1 MHLHVLFFTEKS
13 LQCGVANNKSCFA
26 TRNIAM
32 KQGALHREWSLWNQI
47 VLGQAAPQDTTERKD
62 VSGISAEGEKEGYEE
77 DGAKEG
83 YTEKAEGMYSPYVG
97 ERGQDAGEKGR
108 LGAGPLALATK
119 KKVMKFALLWIPV
132 FVCIRYL
139 LINDVF
145 SFKPFEPC
153 SMSKMQAVPLVDDEP
168 VFSLHN
174 VLDPLFGIEEV
185 NATLPHEVIDIP
197 LMPYSNVSSP
207 VYSSKLLNHTFA
219 LSWNKPAKVQY
230 TPPPSNITYNRIVLT
245 LDTTVQGV
253 QYDRL
258 LHVYLA
264 DTEIW
269 RSSTIEP
276 AGKLS
281 HSYSQKDVTLYSSL
295 FKEEGNLLVQLDNLV
310 TSKLTG
316 AFNVTINA
324 LFFNDPE
331 GSKEAKGHFGGSNN
345 SYPTFVPLTP
355 STVGDHVPPI
365 VYYPDSPLS
374 NIKLPAVNF
383 NTTKLAL
390 LVSTS
395 GNAAEEFWFSNVVD
409 QYKDYFLAHNRHFYG
424 HGSCRVINVY
434 VNGIRVHSTNP
445 KPYVFSGGV
454 SPTLWNPIVSTGSF
468 DLVPYFVDLT
478 PILPLLWESPSSV
491 LDIEITNCI
500 DDDEKT
506 VVKSGIGSNWIT
518 SASLAVW
525 EDETVDDSFGTL
537 ESIDNT
543 TAIKSFAIAPPF
555 SGILTQILKASYQN
569 ALLSNITYVYKDGTQ
584 ATNVTSYE
592 SSANQT
598 SLILITK
605 FGDSQSDLSV
615 LKSNLSVSQ
624 LDPLTF
630 EPIKD
635 FTMLTN
641 NTLKNKLK
649 FLPPVTS
656 TEEDGVADTDI
667 SFTTNLTVKFNIGL
681 YSGLDPM
688 FEIKSKENGTAN
700 FTISSAGN
708 HGTGTMLHNYTL
720 SKADGSLYSRVA
732 LADNGTIV
740 YDNITET
747 VSSLQN
753 EEETASTTIVSYFSK
768 IAELDWLTQE
778 EINEIGYFL
787 NDQETTELVNLLD
800 NCPISEV

>member
-1 MHLHVLFFTEKS
+1 
-13 LQCGVANNKSCFA
+13 
-26 TRNIAM
+26 
-32 KQGALHREWSLWNQI
+32 
-47 VLGQAAPQDTTERKD
+47 
-62 VSGISAEGEKEGYEE
+62 
-77 DGAKEG
+77 
-83 YTEKAEGMYSPYVG
+83 MYSPYVG
-97 ERGQDAGEKGR
+97 DRDGEFSENGRPAAGS
-108 LGAGPLALATK
+108 LPLFTK
-119 KKVMKFALLWIPV
+119 KKLLT
-132 FVCIRYL
+132 FVLLYLSFKYL
-139 LINDVF
+139 LSNNLF
-145 SFKPFEPC
+145 LFEASQPC
-153 SMSKMQAVPLVDDEP
+153 SMSKLSSSSSSGDNP
-168 VFSLHN
+168 VFSFHN
-174 VLDPLFGIEEV
+174 VLDPLFSVSEA
-185 NATLPHEVIDIP
+185 NATSPHEVIDIP

-207 VYSSKLLNHTFA
+207 VCSSKLLNHTFA
-219 LSWNKPAKVQY
+219 LSWNKPVKVKY
-230 TPPPSNITYNRIVLT
+230 VPPPSNVTYNRIVLT

-264 DTEIW
+264 NTEIW

-281 HSYSQKDVTLYSSL
+281 HSYAQKDVTLYSSL
-295 FKEEGNLLVQLDNLV
+295 FKEEGSLLVQLDNLV

-316 AFNVTINA
+316 AFNVTVNA

-331 GSKEAKGHFGGSNN
+331 GSKEARGHFGGSNS

-355 STVGDHVPPI
+355 SNVGNHVPPI

-374 NIKLPAVNF
+374 NIQLPKVNY

-395 GNAAEEFWFSNVVD
+395 GNAAEEFWFSNIVD
-409 QYKDYFLAHNRHFYG
+409 QYKDYFLSHDRHFYG

-445 KPYVFSGGV
+445 KPYVFTGGV

-478 PILPLLWESPSSV
+478 PILPLLWESPSSA

-500 DDDEKT
+500 DDDEKA

-525 EDETVDDSFGTL
+525 EDETIDDSFGTL

-543 TAIKSFAIAPPF
+543 TAVKTFAIAPPF
-555 SGILTQILKASYQN
+555 SGMLTQILKASYQN
-569 ALLSNITYVYKDGTQ
+569 SLLSNITYVYKDGSQ
-584 ATNVTSYE
+584 ATNITSFE

-598 SLILITK
+598 SLVLITK

-615 LKSNLSVSQ
+615 LKSNLTVSQ
-624 LDPLTF
+624 LDTSTL

-649 FLPPVTS
+649 FLPPVKS
-656 TEEDGVADTDI
+656 TEEEELTDTDI
-667 SFTTNLTVKFNIGL
+667 SFTTNLTVKFNVGL
-681 YSGLDPM
+681 YSGLNPM

-732 LADNGTIV
+732 LADNGTVV

-753 EEETASTTIVSYFSK
+753 EDEIANTPVLSYFSQ

-787 NDQETTELVNLLD
+787 GEQETTELVNFILD
-800 NCPISEV
+800 DCSLS